1 MTSAA
6 KIKHKQSV
14 TSNENKHR
22 KYRLK
27 RKVHLIIL
35 NMIVA
40 DDEEELQ
47 LKSAPVHAMLSTQ
60 SATNSVELKKLTMS
74 METMRTS
81 VLQA

>member
-1 MTSAA
+1 MTSAV
-6 KIKHKQSV
+6 KIKHKQPV

-27 RKVHLIIL
+27 GKVHLITL

-47 LKSAPVHAMLSTQ
+47 LKSAPVRAMLSTQ